1 MVLWWIA
8 NIVLIFVVAPVCIFL
23 LNKLLRP
30 TFEIKAYADDVL
42 EHGVALTGT
51 LDSVPKLVRTRE
63 LTSAARQSVSRYS
76 SAVSRLL

>member
-1 MVLWWIA
+1 MIWWWIG

>member
-1 MVLWWIA
+1 VIWWWIG